1 MKNSKKSSLKRKT
14 RDDDPLAGDLS
25 YLFNGDH
32 EAKRVSFEL
41 RPKDKV
47 ISLRL
52 NRDLLD
58 AVKGKADKLGIDYQK
73 WIRIA
78 LEDVIFKK
86 AS

>member
-1 MKNSKKSSLKRKT
+1 MKSSKKNSLKRKAK
-14 RDDDPLAGDLS
+14 DSDPLAGDLS
-25 YLFNGDH
+25 YLFDGTHD
-32 EAKRVSFEL
+32 ARRVSFEL

-52 NRDLLD
+52 SKDLLD
-58 AVKGKADKLGIDYQK
+58 AVKGKANKLGIDYQK

-78 LEDVIFKK
+78 LEDVVFKK